1 MTDEPNRAPKVPP
14 GVGPLGSGPWG
25 EPPAQRGRQVPE
37 MEPGRPGGP
46 RPGAWRG
53 WLLPVGLFVA
63 YLVWSY
69 SSASKGAEPSIT
81 YTQFFDQVEKGKIEK
96 VEITG
101 QHVRGSFVEKTNIG
115 GRELQ
120 QFVTTLPPF
129 QDDALPPLLRS
140 KGVQVSVQTDEP
152 SLALYT
158 ILNIVV
164 PFLLIIG
171 FLAWASRRS
180 AKMMGGPFAGMV
192 KGRVKRF
199 EKEAQVNVTFPDVA
213 GLKAAKQ
220 DLLEVVDFLKQ
231 PERFRRL
238 GGKVPRG
245 ILLVG
250 PPGTGKTLLARA
262 VAGEAGVPFFSI
274 NGSEFIELFVGVGA
288 SRVRELFDE
297 AKKVAPAIIFIDEID
312 AVGRSRGAGL
322 GGGHDEREQTLNQLL
337 SEMDGFSRSDL
348 TIVLAATNR
357 PDVLDPALLRPG
369 RFDRRV
375 MVDRPELDARLAI
388 LGVHTKDKPLAPDV
402 DLASIARNTP
412 GFSGADLSN
421 LCNEA
426 ALNATR
432 RGGDSIDASD
442 FSAAFDKIVL
452 GDPREA
458 KLDPEEKR
466 RVAIHEA
473 GHAIVAH
480 HSPHAEPLHR
490 VTIIPRGM
498 ALGVTQQT
506 PQGER
511 HVMTRPELEARLRVL
526 MGGYSAESIMLGNTS
541 SGAENDL
548 KQATDL
554 AFKMVAHYG
563 MSERVGPVYHEHR
576 SEHPFLGQKMATD
589 GGTSDATV
597 HVIEEEARL
606 VLTRAADEA
615 RSMLDERR
623 EQLVALRDALL
634 DRETVEKSELAF
646 LLGPSMKPSLRG
658 EGEALH
664 FDGTKE

>member
-1 MTDEPNRAPKVPP
+1 MTDEPKRPPKV
-14 GVGPLGSGPWG
+14 SWPWNDQSPQG
-25 EPPAQRGRQVPE
+25 RDNPDVDPTRKPPAMPPRT
-37 MEPGRPGGP
+37 GGSF
-46 RPGAWRG
+46 RG
-53 WLLPVGLFVA
+53 WLLPLALFMA
-63 YLVWSY
+63 YLAWSY
-69 SSASKGAEPSIT
+69 SSASKGSEPLVS
-81 YTQFFDQVEKGKIEK
+81 YSAFYEQLEQGKVQK
-96 VEITG
+96 LEITG
-101 QHVRGSFVEKTNIG
+101 QHARGKFTEKTRID
-115 GRELQ
+115 GRDLE
-120 QFVTTLPPF
+120 QFTTTLPV
-129 QDDALPPLLRS
+129 QDEALLPLLRD
-140 KGVQVSVQTDEP
+140 KQVQVSVQTDEP

-158 ILNIVV
+158 ILNIVI
-164 PFLLIIG
+164 PFLLIVG
-171 FLAWASRRS
+171 FLAWASRRTS
-180 AKMMGGPFAGMV
+180 KMMGGGPFAGMV
-192 KGRVKRF
+192 KGRAKRF

-220 DLLEVVDFLKQ
+220 DLLEVVEFLKQ
-231 PERFRRL
+231 PERYRRL

-262 VAGEAGVPFFSI
+262 VAGEAGVPYFSI

-375 MVDRPELDARLAI
+375 VVDRPELDARLAI
-388 LGVHTKDKPLAPDV
+388 LGVHTKNKPLGPDV
-402 DLASIARNTP
+402 DLEAVARNTP

-426 ALNATR
+426 ALSATR
-432 RGGDSIDASD
+432 RSADVIEAQD
-442 FSAAFDKIVL
+442 FSLAYDKIVL

-458 KLDPEEKR
+458 KLDPEEKH

-506 PQGER
+506 PQAER

-526 MGGYSAESIMLGNTS
+526 MGGYSAESILLGDTS
-541 SGAENDL
+541 SGAESDL
-548 KQATDL
+548 KQATDI

-563 MSERVGPVYHEHR
+563 MSDRVGPVYHEHR

-589 GGTSDATV
+589 GGTSDATI
-597 HVIEEEARL
+597 HVIEEEARR
-606 VLTRAADEA
+606 VLAEAAAEA
-615 RSMLDERR
+615 KALLHEKRD
-623 EQLVALRDALL
+623 QLLALRDALL
-634 DRETVEKSELAF
+634 ERETVEKNDIF
-646 LLGPSMKPSLRG
+646 MLLGPSMKPTLRG
-658 EGEALH
+658 EGEPLH
-664 FDGTKE
+664 YDGAEE